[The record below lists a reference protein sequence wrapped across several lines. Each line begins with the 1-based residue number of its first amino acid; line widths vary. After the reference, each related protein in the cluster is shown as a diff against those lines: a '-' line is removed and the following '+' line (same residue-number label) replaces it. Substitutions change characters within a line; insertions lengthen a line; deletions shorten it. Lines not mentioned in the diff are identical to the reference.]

1 MKKID
6 FHIHTIST
14 VSDHDF
20 KFSLEQLRKYVVE
33 SGLHCIAITNHNT
46 FDLEQFNLIKEELP
60 ICVFPGIEIDL
71 EGGQL
76 LLIGDGD
83 NVVDF
88 ADKAQ
93 LIASKCS
100 SKKSIELKEFSAIY
114 PDLLKYLLIP
124 HYEKKPQL
132 KEEILGSLASYI
144 TAGEVS
150 SPKKFIY
157 CQKNKD
163 KLVPVYFS
171 DCRVDKNLDPLPV
184 RQTFIDCDDISFGA
198 IKNCLRDKSKVTL
211 SEVDGNSLFQVFDN
225 GQKLSTGL
233 NVIIGERSTGKSFT
247 LDKIEREWKN
257 VKYIKQFTLV
267 ARDEKEDKRKFNK
280 WLSEGH
286 SLLSREYLRELE
298 QVVNDV
304 IDIDIEQN
312 NKSVSEYLESL
323 LKFAKEKEKHDV
335 FSKAKLFSEEEYQI
349 LDQKGLKELIAST
362 IHLIENT
369 EFRKTIEN
377 YVSRDSLKL
386 LLVDLMNQFGEREL
400 ERIKKVWINE
410 LVKDIKSKLQF
421 KTAATPP
428 SEINLYKIAVDNN
441 KVEKFSNVIALARK
455 EREIM
460 RKPMKRFDVVAST
473 GGFEGALELQKL
485 SRTKSTFSTAFSK
498 YNRPYQYLQELKNIA
513 GIEVADI
520 YRYFVKIDYRILNE
534 DGAVA
539 SGGERSEFN
548 LLQEVEDAKKYDI
561 LLVDEPES
569 SFDNLFLKDEVNEI
583 IKDLS
588 LQMPVVLVTHNST
601 VGASIKPDYLLCTK
615 KKLKDRKPIYDIYSG
630 FPTSKKLRSINGDTI
645 ETWDVMMGCLE
656 AGETAYNDRRAGYED
671 LKNR

>member
-14 VSDHDF
+14 ASDHDF
-20 KFSLEQLRKYVVE
+20 EFSLERLKKYVTD
-33 SGLHCIAITNHNT
+33 SNLHCIAITNHNT
-46 FDLEQFNLIKEELP
+46 FNIEQFNLIKDELE
-60 ICVFPGIEIDL
+60 IRVFPGIEIDL

-76 LLIGDGD
+76 LLIGDAD
-83 NVVDF
+83 TVDDF
-88 ADKAQ
+88 AGKSK
-93 LIASKCS
+93 LISSKCS
-100 SKKSIELKEFSAIY
+100 PKNSIQLSEFRAIY
-114 PDLLKYLLIP
+114 PDLSKYLIIP

-132 KEEILGSLASYI
+132 RDEVLQELSSFI

-163 KLVPVYFS
+163 KLVPLYFS
-171 DCRVDKNLDPLPV
+171 DCRIDKSLDPLPV

-198 IKNCLRDKSKVTL
+198 IKSCLRDKSKVAL
-211 SEVDGNSLFQVFDN
+211 SESDGNSIFQVFDN
-225 GQKLSTGL
+225 GQELSTGL
-233 NVIIGERSTGKSFT
+233 NVVIGERSTGKSYT

-267 ARDEKEDKRKFNK
+267 ARNEQEDERKFNK

-286 SLLSREYLRELE
+286 SLLSREHLRELE
-298 QVVNDV
+298 HVVNDI

-312 NKSVSEYLESL
+312 DKSVSEYLESL
-323 LKFAKEKEKHDV
+323 LKFAIEREKHDV

-349 LDQKGLKELIAST
+349 LDQKGLKELISST

-369 EFRKTIEN
+369 EFRSTIKKYVPIEN
-377 YVSRDSLKL
+377 LKSLI
-386 LLVDLMNQFGEREL
+386 VDLMGQFGKREL
-400 ERIKKVWINE
+400 ERLKKKWISE
-410 LVKDIKSKLQF
+410 LVKDVKSKLQF

-428 SEINLYKIAVDNN
+428 SEINLYKIAVDSN
-441 KVEKFSNVIALARK
+441 KVEKFSNVVSWARK

-460 RKPMKRFDVVAST
+460 RKPMKRFDVVARV
-473 GGFEGALELQKL
+473 GEFEGALELQKL
-485 SRTKSTFSTAFSK
+485 SRTKSAFSGAFSK
-498 YNRPYQYLQELKNIA
+498 YQTPYLFLQELKNVG

-520 YRYFVKIDYRILNE
+520 YRYFVKIEYSILNE

-561 LLVDEPES
+561 LLIDEPES

-588 LQMPVVLVTHNST
+588 SQMPVVLVTHNST

-615 KKLKDRKPIYDIYSG
+615 KTLISMKPVYDIYSG
-630 FPTSKKLRSINGDTI
+630 FPTNKKLGSIKGDSI
-645 ETWDVMMGCLE
+645 DTWEVMMGCLE
-656 AGETAYNDRRAGYED
+656 AGETAYNERRASYED
-671 LKNR
+671 LKN

>member
-6 FHIHTIST
+6 FHIHTVST
-14 VSDHDF
+14 DSDHAF
-20 KFSLEQLRKYVVE
+20 EFSLDRLKMYVTE
-33 SGLHCIAITNHNT
+33 SELHCIAITNHNT
-46 FDLEQFNLIKEELP
+46 FDLKQFNSIREELS

-76 LLIGDGD
+76 LLIGSGD
-83 NVVDF
+83 DIIDF
-88 ADKAQ
+88 NEKAQ
-93 LIASKCS
+93 LISSKSS
-100 SKKSIELKEFSAIY
+100 SKKSIGLDDFKDIY
-114 PDLLKYLLIP
+114 ADLSNYLLIP

-132 KEEILGSLASYI
+132 RKEVLEDLAQHI

-171 DCRVDKNLDPLPV
+171 DCRVDKNLEPLPV
-184 RQTFIDCDDISFGA
+184 RQTFIDCEEISFGS
-198 IKNCLRDKSKVTL
+198 IRNCLRDKNKVVL
-211 SEVDGNSLFQVFDN
+211 SGNDGNAVFQVFEN
-225 GQKLSTGL
+225 GQKMSTGL

-247 LDKIEREWKN
+247 LDKIEQEWRN

-267 ARDEKEDKRKFNK
+267 SRDEQEDKRKFNR

-298 QVVNDV
+298 QVVSDV

-312 NKSVSEYLESL
+312 VKSVSEYLESL
-323 LKFAKEKEKHDV
+323 LNFAKEQEKHDV
-335 FSKAKLFSEEEYQI
+335 YSKARLFGEEEYQI
-349 LDQKGLKELIAST
+349 LGQKGLKELIDST

-369 EFRKTIEN
+369 EFRSTIEK
-377 YVSRDSLKL
+377 YVSREDLRL
-386 LLVDLMNQFGEREL
+386 LLLDLMYQFGAREL
-400 ERIKKVWINE
+400 ERLKKVWINE
-410 LVKDIKSKLQF
+410 LVKEIKSKLQF

-428 SEINLYKIAVDNN
+428 SEINLYKIAVDTN
-441 KVEKFSNVIALARK
+441 KIEKFSYVVSLARK

-460 RKPMKRFDVVAST
+460 RKPMKRFNVVARS
-473 GGFEGALELQKL
+473 GKFEGALELQKL
-485 SRTKSTFSTAFSK
+485 SKTKSTFSTAFAK
-498 YNRPYQYLQELKNIA
+498 YDTPYQYLQELKNVG

-520 YRYFVKIDYRILNE
+520 YRYFVRIDYRILNE

-561 LLVDEPES
+561 LLIDEPES

-588 LQMPVVLVTHNST
+588 SQMPVVLVTHNST
-601 VGASIKPDYLLCTK
+601 VGASIKPNYLLCTK
-615 KKLKDRKPIYDIYSG
+615 KKLKGKEPIYDIYSG
-630 FPTSKKLRSINGDTI
+630 FPTSKKLRSITGDTI
-645 ETWDVMMGCLE
+645 DTWEVMMGCLE
-656 AGETAYNDRRAGYED
+656 AGEEAYNERRKGYED
-671 LKNR
+671 LKDR

>member
-14 VSDHDF
+14 TSDHDF
-20 KFSLEQLRKYVVE
+20 KFNLGQLKKYVAE
-33 SGLHCIAITNHNT
+33 SNLHCIAITNHNT
-46 FDLEQFNLIKEELP
+46 FDLKQFNLIKEELS

-76 LLIGDGD
+76 LLIGNGD
-83 NVVDF
+83 DIIDF
-88 ADKAQ
+88 DAKAQ
-93 LIASKCS
+93 LISSKCS
-100 SKKSIELKEFSAIY
+100 SEKSIGLNDFKNIY
-114 PDLLKYLLIP
+114 NNLSDYLLIP

-132 KEEILGSLASYI
+132 REEILESLAQYI

-157 CQKNKD
+157 CQQNKD

-171 DCRVDKNLDPLPV
+171 DCRVDENLDPLPV
-184 RQTFIDCDDISFGA
+184 RQSFIDCDEISFGA
-198 IKNCLRDKSKVTL
+198 IRNCLRDKNKVTL
-211 SEVDGNSLFQVFDN
+211 SENDGNTIFQVFEN

-247 LDKIEREWKN
+247 LDKIEQEWKN

-267 ARDEKEDKRKFNK
+267 ARDEQEDKRKFNK

-312 NKSVSEYLESL
+312 EKSVSEYLESL
-323 LKFAKEKEKHDV
+323 LKFAKEQEKHDV
-335 FSKAKLFSEEEYQI
+335 FSKAKLFGEEEYQI
-349 LDQKGLKELIAST
+349 LDQKGLKELIDST

-369 EFRKTIEN
+369 QFRSTIEK
-377 YVSRDSLKL
+377 YVSREDLKL
-386 LLVDLMNQFGEREL
+386 LLLDLMRQFGVREL
-400 ERIKKVWINE
+400 ERLKKAWINE
-410 LVKDIKSKLQF
+410 LVKDIKSKLKF

-428 SEINLYKIAVDNN
+428 SEINLYKIAVDTN
-441 KVEKFSNVIALARK
+441 KIEKYSNVISLVRK

-460 RKPMKRFDVVAST
+460 RKPMKRFDVVARA
-473 GGFEGALELQKL
+473 GKFEGALELQKL
-485 SRTKSTFSTAFSK
+485 SKTKSTFSTAFAK
-498 YNRPYQYLQELKNIA
+498 YETPYQYLQELKNIG

-534 DGAVA
+534 DGAIA

-561 LLVDEPES
+561 LLIDEPES

-588 LQMPVVLVTHNST
+588 SQMPVVLVTHNST
-601 VGASIKPDYLLCTK
+601 VGASIKPNYLLCTK
-615 KKLKDRKPIYDIYSG
+615 KKLKDGKPIYDIYSG
-630 FPTSKKLRSINGDTI
+630 FPTSKRLSSVSGDTI
-645 ETWDVMMGCLE
+645 ETWEVMMGCLE
-656 AGETAYNDRRAGYED
+656 AGEEAYNKRRLGYED
-671 LKNR
+671 LKN